1 MRGHR
6 PLPLVAS
13 CLVLIACC
21 AAAQEDDDAQRT
33 YALFFGA
40 PGGTVTVA
48 SPGIAEGGAALTIEL
63 RVKTLAKL
71 SGSTPVVS
79 RWAAGSKDPD
89 RGTFSVSVGPGEV
102 TFDLMSAAGKVKTIR
117 AHSSWKDGVWHQIV
131 AVWDG
136 TEAIVYVDAKAAG
149 REKAEGFGPLASSKL
164 PLVIGVLPDA
174 KTRPKGCFE
183 GFLSDVAI
191 WNAAWDA
198 GDVAA
203 SEKARLTGTEPDLAA
218 FLPLREPAPVASVE
232 GLGGAP
238 CEGTLSPALARTGW
252 SRTPWWFEEHPDRP
266 WVQLFSCDL
275 SGTPGVGR
283 ASRRVL
289 LSNESKGEAGVLWQ
303 DETTRKVHV
312 TWVDASLES
321 CRTVDLEGMDGG
333 TLATG
338 TADPKGNLYYLMIQS
353 RERGGEDDASL
364 RASLYLASVEGKPL
378 RETALDSSKNKLN
391 MIGYGGRWNG
401 SMAISKGTVCLI
413 LPRQMHRNEDGFQHQ
428 SAIAATFGADLS
440 GFSVIDFLSSHSFGN
455 LLTLNSAGEFLALD
469 LGDNSPRGLHL
480 HRISRGSL
488 QSAVIFTYKTAHS
501 TDPGK
506 GYPAWPEISG
516 KGKTFY
522 KWSNDNETYT
532 ELGGVVETKT
542 CYEVIFSTERSPDGK
557 VLDNSRAGA
566 KDEPKDLA
574 MLRVVKEFGRG
585 EGGDNTRVDDSL
597 MVGLPRGSA
606 SESGGFF
613 NFHGEWVPQRVTGV
627 QWLTHHAVGEGAHA
641 PQPIRRKDGSL
652 LILWEKSGKEGRSL
666 WATMIDEGGKKP
678 PELIDLGMDVHLV
691 PEGVPLR
698 IADRVFTLAEDG
710 RGGTRLCFV
719 REE

>member
-6 PLPLVAS
+6 PLPLVPS
-13 CLVLIACC
+13 FLVLIACC
-21 AAAQEDDDAQRT
+21 AAAQEEDDAQGT

-48 SPGIAEGGAALTIEL
+48 SPSIAEGGAALTVEL

-71 SGSTPVVS
+71 SESTPVVS

-102 TFDLMSAAGKVKTIR
+102 TFDLMSAAGKVKSVR
-117 AHSSWKDGVWHQIV
+117 AHPSWKDGVWHQIV

-136 TEAIVYVDAKAAG
+136 TEAIVYVDGKAAG

-164 PLVIGVLPDA
+164 PLVIGVVPDA
-174 KTRPKGCFE
+174 KKRPKGCFE

-203 SEKARLTGTEPDLAA
+203 SVNARLTGTEADLAA
-218 FLPLREPAPVASVE
+218 FLPLREPASVASVE
-232 GLGGAP
+232 GLGGAG
-238 CEGTLSPALARTGW
+238 CTGTLSPALARVGW
-252 SRTPWWFEEHPDRP
+252 SRTPWWFEEHADRP

-283 ASRRVL
+283 AWRRILV
-289 LSNESKGEAGVLWQ
+289 SNESKGEAGGLWQ

-321 CRTVDLEGMDGG
+321 CRTVDLAGMDGG
-333 TLATG
+333 TLASG

-353 RERGGEDDASL
+353 RERGGADDASL

-401 SMAISKGTVCLI
+401 SMAISKGTVCLV
-413 LPRQMHRNEDGFQHQ
+413 LPRQMHRNDDGFQHQ

-455 LLTLNSAGEFLALD
+455 LLTPELGRRVHRSRLGGQLPARSSPPPHLPRDPRVGRDLHLQDRALD
-469 LGDNSPRGLHL
+469 GPRQGLPRLAGD
-480 HRISRGSL
+480 
-488 QSAVIFTYKTAHS
+488 Q
-501 TDPGK
+501 
-506 GYPAWPEISG
+506 
-516 KGKTFY
+516 
-522 KWSNDNETYT
+522 
-532 ELGGVVETKT
+532 
-542 CYEVIFSTERSPDGK
+542 
-557 VLDNSRAGA
+557 
-566 KDEPKDLA
+566 
-574 MLRVVKEFGRG
+574 RVVKEFGRG
-585 EGGDNTRVDDSL
+585 EGGDNMRVDDSL

-606 SESGGFF
+606 SESGG
-613 NFHGEWVPQRVTGV
+613 GLQLPRRVGPSAG
-627 QWLTHHAVGEGAHA
+627 HRRAVADAPRGRRGGARPA
-641 PQPIRRKDGSL
+641 ADP
-652 LILWEKSGKEGRSL
+652 EEGRVAPHPL
-666 WATMIDEGGKKP
+666 GEVGAGGAVA
-678 PELIDLGMDVHLV
+678 LGDD
-691 PEGVPLR
+691 
-698 IADRVFTLAEDG
+698 DR
-710 RGGTRLCFV
+710 
-719 REE
+719 